1 MNSIIYPKYIY
12 SIGIILIILIV
23 LYYMYQNLNKT
34 IEGATT
40 ENSQTPDD
48 TTNTLKQ
55 QISDFTKEIYD
66 TVNYYLTSKTK
77 ESGDKT
83 SEILKKMDEE
93 LKNIEKPPQL
103 DPALKKKLDKLKTAL
118 AIKINKLKFM
128 QDDGIG
134 TSIEILQPN

>member
-1 MNSIIYPKYIY
+1 MNSIIYPKYVY
-12 SIGIILIILIV
+12 SISIILILLIV
-23 LYYMYQNLNKT
+23 LYYIYQNLNKT

-40 ENSQTPDD
+40 ENSPGSDD
-48 TTNTLKQ
+48 ATKTLNQ

-66 TVNYYLTSKTK
+66 TVNFYLTSKTK
-77 ESGDKT
+77 ESETKT

-93 LKNIEKPPQL
+93 LKNIEKPRQL
-103 DPALKKKLDKLKTAL
+103 DPALKKKIDDLEMALK
-118 AIKINKLKFM
+118 IKINRMKFM